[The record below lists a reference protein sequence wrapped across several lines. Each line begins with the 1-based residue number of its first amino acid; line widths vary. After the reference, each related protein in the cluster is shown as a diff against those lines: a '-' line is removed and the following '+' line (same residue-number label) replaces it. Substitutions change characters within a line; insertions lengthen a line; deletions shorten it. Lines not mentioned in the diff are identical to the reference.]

1 MKKLL
6 LLALMAGLVF
16 GECEVENT
24 KDEMTDVVQKI
35 FSCYNT
41 SEERGGA
48 LMMKADSQGKPDFET
63 LTVASQK
70 GFGFRVRFMNM
81 FVMVRLDSNP
91 AFEKSLGSFDGQSFE
106 MGRLYPLLKSE
117 VEQFK
122 KANRFLMKYDGLLGT
137 VEMMEIDISGLHKF
151 Y

>member
-6 LLALMAGLVF
+6 SLALMAGLAF
-16 GECEVENT
+16 AECKVEST

-35 FSCYNT
+35 FSCYNL

-63 LTVASQK
+63 LAVASQK
-70 GFGFRVRFMNM
+70 GFDFRANFMNM
-81 FVMVRLDSNP
+81 YVLVRLDSNS
-91 AFEKSLGSFDGQSFE
+91 AFEKSLGSIDGQSFE
-106 MGRLYPLLKSE
+106 MGRLFLLKSE
-117 VEQFK
+117 IDQFK
-122 KANRFLMKYDGLLGT
+122 KANKFLMKYDGVFGS

>member
-6 LLALMAGLVF
+6 LLALMAGLAF
-16 GECEVENT
+16 GECKVESS

-35 FSCYNT
+35 FSCYNL

-48 LMMKADSQGKPDFET
+48 LMMKADYQGKPDFET
-63 LTVASQK
+63 LTVVSQK
-70 GFGFRVRFMNM
+70 GFDFRANFMNM
-81 FVMVRLDSNP
+81 YVMVRLDSNP
-91 AFEKSLGSFDGQSFE
+91 AFEKSLGSIDGQSFD
-106 MGRLYPLLKSE
+106 MGRLFPLLKSE
-117 VEQFK
+117 IDQFK
-122 KANRFLMKYDGLLGT
+122 KANRFLMKYDGLLGS